1 MWEGLA
7 EASEGGGTLMFCV
20 SGSDGVVFS
29 SRSRPIQRWR
39 TLFALEEP
47 DRDGDVQPPS
57 PESAGP
63 VAPPPLSLRSGVQR
77 LSLRLVLRLH
87 IDTVDPL

>member
-1 MWEGLA
+1 MWEGFA
-7 EASEGGGTLMFCV
+7 EGERTLRFCV

-29 SRSRPIQRWR
+29 SRSRPIQWWR

-57 PESAGP
+57 PESAAP
-63 VAPPPLSLRSGVQR
+63 VARHPFDSTPEFKGCL
-77 LSLRLVLRLH
+77 
-87 IDTVDPL
+87 